1 MGLLGVLAADQGRH
15 VTPELLNALLL
26 ANPSDVYRLLN
37 LTGFENIS
45 MYAGMAGVSDQASLP
60 VPLLVAAQ
68 LLWIAIPFLLAAVF
82 FRRKQL

>member
-1 MGLLGVLAADQGRH
+1 M
-15 VTPELLNALLL
+15 TPGLLNALLL

-45 MYAGMAGVSDQASLP
+45 MYSGMAGVSDQAQLP
-60 VPLLVAAQ
+60 LPLLVAAQ
-68 LLWIAIPFLLAAVF
+68 LLWIAVPFGLAAVC